1 MFSNVS
7 LSNYFSATVCSE
19 VSTVGSVFTLITL
32 YSFLA
37 GSFLRLADSTQLV
50 AGSFLRLADSTQ
62 RVAGSFLCV
71 AAAAT
76 QILCQDNKFYVRI
89 INIMSG

>member
-37 GSFLRLADSTQLV
+37 GSFLRLADSTQ
-50 AGSFLRLADSTQ
+50 